1 MGNKMKQI
9 VVLGGTG
16 FVGSHLVHRLSA
28 AGYRV
33 KVLTR
38 RREDGK
44 HLFLL
49 PNVQVEECD
58 VFFDSAFSRAIRGSH
73 AVINLIGILHESRC
87 NTFERMHAE
96 LPRRVAQACRNEG
109 VPRLL
114 HMSALQAA
122 QDAPSAYLRSKALG
136 EAAVWEAAGD
146 AVGVTM
152 FRPSVIFG
160 RGDSFL
166 NLFALLAKWMP
177 LIVLAKP
184 EARFQPV
191 FVEDVAEAFVRSLS
205 TPETVGQA
213 YALCGPK
220 VYTLR
225 ELVRKVLEVLH
236 LRRPIVG
243 LNDRL
248 SYLQAA
254 MMELLPIKLMTRDN
268 VRSMEVPSVC
278 DCTFPE
284 VFGFQPATLE
294 SVVGTYLADDTT
306 RARYLGFRAHAGR

>member
-58 VFFDSAFSRAIRGSH
+58 VFFDSAFSRSIRGSH
-73 AVINLIGILHESRC
+73 AVINLIGILHESRR

-146 AVGVTM
+146 AVSVTM

-278 DCTFPE
+278 DSAFPE
-284 VFGFQPATLE
+284 VFGFQPTTLE